1 MFKHGEL
8 SDYSKQI
15 KDFLDEGYR
24 VEAGDAFLRRR
35 DESRMDED
43 KRKSLGG

>member
-1 MFKHGEL
+1 MFKYGEL

-15 KDFLDEGYR
+15 KEFLGEGYGL
-24 VEAGDAFLRRR
+24 EAGDAFLRRR

>member
-1 MFKHGEL
+1 MFKYGEL

-15 KDFLDEGYR
+15 KDFIGEGYR
-24 VEAGDAFLRRR
+24 VAAGDAFLRRR
-35 DESRMDED
+35 DESRIDED